1 MAPTGFSSGWLE
13 IGAIF
18 TPSRSIPE
26 GYYGILR
33 YSDAKGWE
41 LSTVNCSPYIN
52 KPVAVIHL
60 KVKRDGALGEVYT
73 NGHLLTSISEGS
85 FSGMNYLGL
94 IISSIDQAYLDVCFD
109 DSYATPNECF
119 GTTALS
125 FSESRGRSSLN
136 PQIMCAEKPRKLH

>member
-73 NGHLLTSISEGS
+73 KL
-85 FSGMNYLGL
+85 GMKQ
-94 IISSIDQAYLDVCFD
+94 IFIDASQKA
-109 DSYATPNECF
+109 
-119 GTTALS
+119 
-125 FSESRGRSSLN
+125 
-136 PQIMCAEKPRKLH
+136 